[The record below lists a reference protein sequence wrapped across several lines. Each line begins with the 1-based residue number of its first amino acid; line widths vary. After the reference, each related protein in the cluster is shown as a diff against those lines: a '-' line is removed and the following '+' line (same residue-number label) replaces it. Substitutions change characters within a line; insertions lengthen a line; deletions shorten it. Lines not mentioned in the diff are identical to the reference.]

1 VSDSADE
8 QRLIDAARVFAR
20 EVVSPAAADWER
32 QGRIPRDALKG
43 AAAAGLT
50 GLLVP
55 ESAGG
60 AGLSCVGL
68 ARVMEELAAA
78 DLAAAFALVVHN
90 NLMNAI
96 ARNGTEQQR
105 TRYLPLLGDL
115 TRLGAFLLTEPG
127 AGSDAAAIG
136 TRATRTSDGW
146 VLNGA
151 KAWVTNGRDA
161 DLLSVYAQ
169 TDPAQGWRGIAAFLV
184 EADTEGVMRQAPY
197 QLLGGHGL
205 GACGFRF
212 EDCRVDEGDLMVPPG
227 QGFKVA
233 MSGIDLARVCV
244 AAMTSGMLRESLEV
258 AVEHTAG
265 RQAFGARIAE
275 FQGMQWQLAD
285 VATDLAAARLLTR
298 DAAERIDEGGDATV
312 AAAHA
317 KKFATRAAL
326 SGIAQC
332 MQALGAEGLKQEHP
346 LARHLAG
353 AKIAQYL
360 DGTTEIQNVVISRSL
375 FARPGG

>member
-1 VSDSADE
+1 
-8 QRLIDAARVFAR
+8 
-20 EVVSPAAADWER
+20 
-32 QGRIPRDALKG
+32 
-43 AAAAGLT
+43 
-50 GLLVP
+50 
-55 ESAGG
+55 
-60 AGLSCVGL
+60 
-68 ARVMEELAAA
+68 
-78 DLAAAFALVVHN
+78 
-90 NLMNAI
+90 
-96 ARNGTEQQR
+96 
-105 TRYLPLLGDL
+105 
-115 TRLGAFLLTEPG
+115 
-127 AGSDAAAIG
+127 
-136 TRATRTSDGW
+136 
-146 VLNGA
+146 
-151 KAWVTNGRDA
+151 
-161 DLLSVYAQ
+161 LSVYAQ

-227 QGFKVA
+227 HGFKVA

-375 FARPGG
+375 FPRPGG